1 MKTLWI
7 LLLFGA
13 AAMAQDP
20 PMGVLAD
27 IGIDQKLGA
36 QVPMDLIFK
45 DSAGMD
51 LRLGSL
57 FRGKPAVL
65 SLVYYECPMLCSLTL
80 NGVVKGL
87 RPLKFSVG
95 TEFDII
101 TISFDPKET
110 ADLAASRKSHYVAEY
125 GRPDAASGWHF
136 LTGSSES
143 IKNLTEAVGYRFVRD
158 VHTQQ
163 WAHASAIL
171 VLTPEGRISQVLY
184 GIEFSARDLRLSLI
198 EASRYRIGTLVDR
211 ILLYCYHYDPE
222 TGKYGFVIMNILRA
236 ACFGTVLA
244 VAAFVVLNRRS

>member
-101 TISFDPKET
+101 TISFD
-110 ADLAASRKSHYVAEY
+110 
-125 GRPDAASGWHF
+125 
-136 LTGSSES
+136 
-143 IKNLTEAVGYRFVRD
+143 
-158 VHTQQ
+158 
-163 WAHASAIL
+163 
-171 VLTPEGRISQVLY
+171 
-184 GIEFSARDLRLSLI
+184 
-198 EASRYRIGTLVDR
+198 
-211 ILLYCYHYDPE
+211 
-222 TGKYGFVIMNILRA
+222 
-236 ACFGTVLA
+236 
-244 VAAFVVLNRRS
+244 